1 MNIIYIKM
9 EINYETIIKFLCD
22 DIIQKTTITKRRMID
37 NLSKFPEKFRE
48 IIILKDISKYGITV
62 KNRNEQNIS
71 FITSLLT
78 LINNKFSKLDDLK
91 EEEYIDNFLDEVKKI
106 IKKKEFKFELDSK
119 FNKNVIKNRLSELI
133 LSDGILIQLL
143 SQIFSINFI
152 ILDFNKEKL
161 YSVFPDEYLNPW
173 KPILLFTKIEDIY
186 EPVLLDTQTTFS
198 YNDVFIRRLLNEDI
212 EYYNKRYLEKEYSL
226 VDNINDVMNNYN
238 YSDTNTETSNDTET
252 LPLVKCETLPLVE
265 EDDVFISSTR
275 YTYDELSKLKVVELR
290 EIITDKKLSINKRL
304 KKDDM
309 IKELIKHLKK

>member
-1 MNIIYIKM
+1 
-9 EINYETIIKFLCD
+9 
-22 DIIQKTTITKRRMID
+22 MID

-48 IIILKDISKYGITV
+48 IIILKDISKYGITI

-91 EEEYIDNFLDEVKKI
+91 EEQYIDNFLDEVKRLV
-106 IKKKEFKFELDSK
+106 KKKEFKFELDSK
-119 FNKNVIKNRLSELI
+119 FNKNVIRNRLSELI
-133 LSDGILIQLL
+133 ISDGILIQLL
-143 SQIFSINFI
+143 SQLFSINFI

-238 YSDTNTETSNDTET
+238 YSDIESSDD
-252 LPLVKCETLPLVE
+252 VDYKCETLPLDKCETLPVVE
-265 EDDVFISSTR
+265 EDDIFISSAR
-275 YTYDELSKLKVVELR
+275 YTYNELSKLKVVELR

-309 IKELIKHLKK
+309 IKEIIKHLEK

>member
-48 IIILKDISKYGITV
+48 IIILKDINKYGITV

-91 EEEYIDNFLDEVKKI
+91 EEQYIDNFLDEVKRI
-106 IKKKEFKFELDSK
+106 IKKKEFKFELDNK
-119 FNKNVIKNRLSELI
+119 FNKNVIKNRLTELI

-198 YNDVFIRRLLNEDI
+198 YNDIFIRRLLNEDI
-212 EYYNKRYLEKEYSL
+212 EYYNRRYLEKEYSL

-238 YSDTNTETSNDTET
+238 YTDTETS
-252 LPLVKCETLPLVE
+252 
-265 EDDVFISSTR
+265 DDVETIPLDKKDDIFISSTR
-275 YTYDELSKLKVVELR
+275 YTYDELSKLRVVELR

-309 IKELIKHLKK
+309 IKEIIKHLEK

>member
-22 DIIQKTTITKRRMID
+22 DIIQKTTITKKRMID

-91 EEEYIDNFLDEVKKI
+91 EEQYIDNFLDEVKRL

-133 LSDGILIQLL
+133 ISDGILIQLL

-161 YSVFPDEYLNPW
+161 YSIFPNEYLNPW

-226 VDNINDVMNNYN
+226 VDNINDIINNYN
-238 YSDTNTETSNDTET
+238 YTDTNTETSDYKCET
-252 LPLVKCETLPLVE
+252 IPLVK
-265 EDDVFISSTR
+265 EDDIFISSTR
-275 YTYDELSKLKVVELR
+275 YTYNGLSKLKVVELR
-290 EIITDKKLSINKRL
+290 EIITNKKLSINKRL

-309 IKELIKHLKK
+309 IKEIIKHLEK

>member
-48 IIILKDISKYGITV
+48 IIILKDINKYGITV

-78 LINNKFSKLDDLK
+78 LINNKFIKLDDLK
-91 EEEYIDNFLDEVKKI
+91 EEQYIDNFLDEVKRL

-212 EYYNKRYLEKEYSL
+212 EYYNRRYLEKEFTL
-226 VDNINDVMNNYN
+226 VDNINDIMNNYN
-238 YSDTNTETSNDTET
+238 YSDTETSNDT
-252 LPLVKCETLPLVE
+252 ETLPLVE

-290 EIITDKKLSINKRL
+290 EIITNKKLSINKRL

-309 IKELIKHLKK
+309 IKEIIKHLEK